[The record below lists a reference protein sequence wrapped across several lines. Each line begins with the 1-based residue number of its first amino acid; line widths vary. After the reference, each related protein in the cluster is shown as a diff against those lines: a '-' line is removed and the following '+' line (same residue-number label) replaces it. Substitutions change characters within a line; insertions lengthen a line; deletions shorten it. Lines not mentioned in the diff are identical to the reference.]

1 MPQLSL
7 FERLVLLWRR
17 FVPSREGMERRRR
30 LPSLEEARRRR
41 LRLLTGSFAAAAA
54 ALFLYW
60 LFWGRFWVV
69 TNDAYVSGNLI
80 PLKAQVAG
88 TVTEV
93 RTDSTRRVRKG
104 EILVRLDGVKT
115 KVALERAEA
124 ELGQAV
130 RRVETLFR
138 QAATLRSRVAAQK
151 AVVSRIASD
160 LARYRSVVREGA
172 VSFQLVEDTEWQLR
186 EAEATLRDLQ
196 DQIASVEARIRGT
209 TVSTNPEVLQ
219 AAALYR
225 NAYLDHIRRNVVAPV
240 SGYVAKRSVQ
250 PGDEVFPEKPLLLI
264 IPLDYLW
271 VEANYREVELT
282 HVRPAQPVRITV
294 DLYPR
299 KILYHGVVEG
309 IIPSAGNN
317 LGLLPPENATGNY
330 IHIVER
336 VPVRIRIDP
345 KELRDHPLRPGLS
358 CVTRIDTWRRG
369 QSVLEPLTEIP
380 PSAYRTDYQTSV
392 YDEEVELR
400 GASEAIRRII
410 EANRMPGGGTTPSPA
425 QAPDH

>member
-1 MPQLSL
+1 VPPR
-7 FERLVLLWRR
+7 EREPRSRLLT
-17 FVPSREGMERRRR
+17 
-30 LPSLEEARRRR
+30 LEQARSRR
-41 LRLLTGSFAAAAA
+41 LRLLTGGFAV
-54 ALFLYW
+54 LTLGVLLYW
-60 LFWGRFWVV
+60 LLWGRFWVA
-69 TNDAYVSGNLI
+69 TNDAYVSGNLV

-93 RTDSTRRVRKG
+93 RTDSTRYVRKG
-104 EILVRLDGVKT
+104 ELVVRLDGVKT
-115 KVALERAEA
+115 KVALQRAEA
-124 ELGQAV
+124 ELADAV

-138 QAATLRSRVAAQK
+138 QAATLRNRVSAQQ
-151 AVVSRIASD
+151 AVLSRIGSD
-160 LARYRSVVREGA
+160 LSRYRSVVREGA

-186 EAEATLRDLQ
+186 EAEAVLRDLE
-196 DQIASVEARIRGT
+196 DQFASIEARIRGT
-209 TVSTNPEVLQ
+209 TVFTNPEVLR

-225 NAYLDHIRRNVVAPV
+225 SAYLDHVRRNVVAPV
-240 SGYVAKRSVQ
+240 SGYVAKRAVQ
-250 PGDEVFPEKPLLLI
+250 PGDEVFPEKTLLLI

-271 VEANYREVELT
+271 IEANYREVELT
-282 HVRPAQPVRITV
+282 HVRPGQPVRVTV

-309 IIPSAGNN
+309 ILPSAGNN

-345 KELRDHPLRPGLS
+345 KELREHPLRPGLS

-369 QSVLEPLTEIP
+369 RPVLEPLTEIP
-380 PSAYRTDYQTSV
+380 PGAFRADYQTSV

-400 GASEAIRRII
+400 GAAEAIRRII
-410 EANRMPGGGTTPSPA
+410 DANRMPAVRPVSSG
-425 QAPDH
+425 AP

>member
-1 MPQLSL
+1 MPHPPLL
-7 FERLVLLWRR
+7 ERLALLWSRIARPQERERGGRR
-17 FVPSREGMERRRR
+17 S
-30 LPSLEEARRRR
+30 SLEEARSRR
-41 LRLLTGSFAAAAA
+41 LRHLTVGFG
-54 ALFLYW
+54 ALALGIFLYW
-60 LFWGRFWVV
+60 LLWGRFWVA
-69 TNDAYVSGNLI
+69 TNDAYVSGNLV

-93 RTDSTRRVRKG
+93 RTDSTRYVRKG
-104 EILVRLDGVKT
+104 EVVVRLDGVKT
-115 KVALERAEA
+115 KVALQRAEA
-124 ELGQAV
+124 ELADAV

-138 QAATLRSRVAAQK
+138 QAATLQSRVAAQE
-151 AVVSRIASD
+151 AVLSRIGSD
-160 LARYRSVVREGA
+160 LSRYRSVVREGA

-186 EAEATLRDLQ
+186 EAEALLRDLV
-196 DQIASVEARIRGT
+196 DQLGSVQARVRGT
-209 TVSTNPEVLQ
+209 TISTNPEVLR

-225 NAYLDHIRRNVVAPV
+225 SAYLDHVRRNVVAPV
-240 SGYVAKRSVQ
+240 SGYVAKRAVQ
-250 PGDEVFPEKPLLLI
+250 PGDEVFPEKTLLLI

-271 VEANYREVELT
+271 IEANYREVELT
-282 HVRPAQPVRITV
+282 HVRPGQPVRITV

-299 KILYHGVVEG
+299 KILYHGLVEG

-345 KELRDHPLRPGLS
+345 KELREHPLRPGLS

-369 QSVLEPLTEIP
+369 QPVLEPLTEIP
-380 PSAYRTDYQTSV
+380 PSAFRADYQTSV

-400 GASEAIRRII
+400 GAAAEIQRII
-410 EANRMPGGGTTPSPA
+410 DANRMPAGRPVRSG
-425 QAPDH
+425 AP